1 MNGMWTLGVSCLS
14 GLLFLS
20 YKNQEK
26 SLINFFQLDNYR
38 NAIRQNYFCSH
49 GGFWRQNHL
58 LPGSEGQTAIK
69 GRKEGLD
76 RDQGKDTVCLG
87 CGCPLSANTSPK
99 LQVSA
104 GPWRSQAQGK
114 GGGRDSLLYIRRERA
129 SDLCCVQ
136 GLLGRRCSMSQ

>member
-49 GGFWRQNHL
+49 GGK
-58 LPGSEGQTAIK
+58 AI
-69 GRKEGLD
+69 
-76 RDQGKDTVCLG
+76 C
-87 CGCPLSANTSPK
+87 
-99 LQVSA
+99 
-104 GPWRSQAQGK
+104 SQALK
-114 GGGRDSLLYIRRERA
+114 DRR
-129 SDLCCVQ
+129 Q
-136 GLLGRRCSMSQ
+136 